1 MSVPVPGAVKYFG
14 SRASIMNIGVF
25 AYAYSKNLFR
35 GVLYSNFY
43 MFWIEVIGGL
53 PRGDTMK
60 TALYTAMFLVV
71 GLGLSGCSAG
81 KPTVEDA
88 VSSPKPEASPSSGA
102 QVVEA
107 AATNAPWY
115 ASRLE
120 ALGFYVF
127 PAPEPLPPFTVKTLS
142 GADAGLKALSGKMVL
157 LNFWATWC
165 PPCKEEMP
173 SIQVLHE
180 KMKGSAF
187 EVFAISVGEKAKTV
201 TDFVKASPYTFPMY
215 LDESGTASAPFAGR
229 GIPTTFILDKQGRA
243 IAGIV
248 GSRAYDTP
256 DVLTLFKELAERLP

>member
-1 MSVPVPGAVKYFG
+1 
-14 SRASIMNIGVF
+14 
-25 AYAYSKNLFR
+25 
-35 GVLYSNFY
+35 
-43 MFWIEVIGGL
+43 
-53 PRGDTMK
+53 MK
-60 TALYTAMFLVV
+60 TVPYIVVLLVV
-71 GLGLSGCSAG
+71 GLSIGGCSAG
-81 KPTVEDA
+81 KPAVEDS
-88 VSSPKPEASPSSGA
+88 VSSSRPEASPASGA

-107 AATNAPWY
+107 AAANAPWY

-127 PAPEPLPPFTVKTLS
+127 PAPEPLPAFSVKTLA
-142 GADAGLKALSGKMVL
+142 GADASLKALSGKMVL

-173 SIQVLHE
+173 SIQKLHE
-180 KMKGSAF
+180 KLKGSAF

-215 LDESGTASAPFAGR
+215 LDESGAASAPFAGR

-248 GSRAYDTP
+248 GSRPYDTP
-256 DVLTLFKELAERLP
+256 EVLSIFKELAERLP